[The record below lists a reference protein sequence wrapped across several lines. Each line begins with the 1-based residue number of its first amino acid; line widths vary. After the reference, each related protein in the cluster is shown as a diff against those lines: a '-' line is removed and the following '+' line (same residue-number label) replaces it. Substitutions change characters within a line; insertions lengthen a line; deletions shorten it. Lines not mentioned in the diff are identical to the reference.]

1 MQSEGSDLSPGA
13 YVVISVEDTGSGIPP
28 DILAK
33 VVEPFFTT
41 KPAGK
46 GTGLGLSTVYGFA
59 NQSGGT
65 LRINS
70 ATGRGTVVALCLP
83 RSQGALEASP
93 EIQKQKADENLLE
106 TRMDLPTVLL
116 IDDCSSLLE
125 LTAESLRQNGFKVTT
140 AAGGAEALAIIEREA
155 DRFDIIVTD
164 FAMPMISGLDVIRFA
179 RNLRS
184 GWPAVIITGYANAGA
199 LAEGA
204 RRRGPRN
211 QAVQR
216 TASHRHYLSGGWPI
230 SR

>member
-1 MQSEGSDLSPGA
+1 M
-13 YVVISVEDTGSGIPP
+13 VISVEDTGSGIPA

-46 GTGLGLSTVYGFA
+46 GTGLGLSTVFGFA

-70 ATGRGTVVALCLP
+70 TPDRGTVVELWLP
-83 RSQGALEASP
+83 RSQEALEASS
-93 EIQKQKADENLLE
+93 EIQKQKADEIRLE
-106 TRMDLPTVLL
+106 TRRDLPSVLL
-116 IDDCSSLLE
+116 IDDSSSLLE
-125 LTAESLRQNGFKVTT
+125 LTAESLRQYGFKVTT
-140 AAGGAEALAIIEREA
+140 AAGGAEALAAIEREP

-199 LAEGA
+199 LAEGPDDVPLVTKPFDEQDLIETIRSTA
-204 RRRGPRN
+204 G
-211 QAVQR
+211 R
-216 TASHRHYLSGGWPI
+216 T

>member
-1 MQSEGSDLSPGA
+1 MNLIFNARDAMPSGGTITVRADNHTVQSEVTISPGA

-70 ATGRGTVVALCLP
+70 AADRGTVVELWLP
-83 RSQGALEASP
+83 RSQGALDAAS
-93 EIQKQKADENLLE
+93 EIQKQKADENRLE

-125 LTAESLRQNGFKVTT
+125 LTAVLLRQNGFQVTT
-140 AAGGAEALAIIEREA
+140 AAGG
-155 DRFDIIVTD
+155 RF
-164 FAMPMISGLDVIRFA
+164 FC
-179 RNLRS
+179 
-184 GWPAVIITGYANAGA
+184 
-199 LAEGA
+199 
-204 RRRGPRN
+204 RGPGH
-211 QAVQR
+211 
-216 TASHRHYLSGGWPI
+216 HRA
-230 SR
+230 